1 MTEGDSDALVLAARG
16 ISKAYGVVQ
25 ALAEVDFEVRASEI
39 VGLAGENGSGKS
51 TLAKILAGAVTPDA
65 GSIEV
70 SGTAR
75 SFQRPRDALDAGV
88 ALVAQEPTAV
98 PELSVAENVLLTHLP
113 GTALQ
118 LFRLRTYVRR
128 ARETLEVVGVRADP
142 TAPLA
147 SLRAGDREL
156 VEVAKAIATRPRVLI
171 LDEAT
176 SRFGE
181 ADVLRLFAILRR
193 LREDGTSTVLITHR
207 LSEIGEI
214 CDRAI
219 VLRDGHRVGQ
229 VPREGLQAERIAAMM
244 VGREL
249 KAFFHK
255 RKVVPGEVV
264 LRVEGLV
271 VDGTSQPVSLDVRG
285 GEIVALAGLVGSGR
299 SELLEAIYGAR
310 RSRAGTVTV
319 DGRAVRRNALRAA
332 LRAGIALIPEDRHKQ
347 GLNLQATV
355 RDNILMG
362 SWRLLATEPRRER
375 RLSLEA
381 VERLRI
387 RTAGLDASIRSLSG
401 GNQQKVVVARCL
413 GRRPRVLLLDEP
425 TRGIDVGAKEEFF
438 QLIGSML
445 ADGMA
450 ILLVASELLEV
461 LGLADR
467 VLVMHERRIV
477 GELGRETATEER
489 IAYLAAGGEAARV
502 A

>member
-1 MTEGDSDALVLAARG
+1 
-16 ISKAYGVVQ
+16 
-25 ALAEVDFEVRASEI
+25 
-39 VGLAGENGSGKS
+39 
-51 TLAKILAGAVTPDA
+51 
-65 GSIEV
+65 
-70 SGTAR
+70 
-75 SFQRPRDALDAGV
+75 
-88 ALVAQEPTAV
+88 
-98 PELSVAENVLLTHLP
+98 
-113 GTALQ
+113 
-118 LFRLRTYVRR
+118 
-128 ARETLEVVGVRADP
+128 
-142 TAPLA
+142 
-147 SLRAGDREL
+147 
-156 VEVAKAIATRPRVLI
+156 
-171 LDEAT
+171 
-176 SRFGE
+176 
-181 ADVLRLFAILRR
+181 
-193 LREDGTSTVLITHR
+193 
-207 LSEIGEI
+207 
-214 CDRAI
+214 
-219 VLRDGHRVGQ
+219 
-229 VPREGLQAERIAAMM
+229 
-244 VGREL
+244 
-249 KAFFHK
+249 
-255 RKVVPGEVV
+255 
-264 LRVEGLV
+264 
-271 VDGTSQPVSLDVRG
+271 
-285 GEIVALAGLVGSGR
+285 
-299 SELLEAIYGAR
+299 
-310 RSRAGTVTV
+310 VTV